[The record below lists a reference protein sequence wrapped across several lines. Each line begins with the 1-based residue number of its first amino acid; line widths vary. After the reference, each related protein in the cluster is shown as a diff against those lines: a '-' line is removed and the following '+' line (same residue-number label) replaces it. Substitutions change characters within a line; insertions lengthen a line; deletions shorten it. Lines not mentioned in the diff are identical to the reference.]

1 MFSKAFKLNLLLEN
15 WHKNPIRKK
24 KYHLNI
30 YLKKTF
36 CFDSSFD
43 FHWPIDSQR
52 SLVTPCRGHCRFFAG
67 FTKFRKFGEPPG
79 PGVNRLKHQAPPTS
93 LAATL
98 KIGVSDGFLM
108 NQNFGSFNRYLISF
122 LLTFGYQLDLETQ
135 NTEYRIFLNENIQNF
150 WLVARN
156 SRNKERGFL
165 CVNKS
170 CIKMVNWILSR
181 DNPFKTF
188 RKEKNLQNI

>member
-1 MFSKAFKLNLLLEN
+1 MYFLCIFSKAFKLNLLLEN

-98 KIGVSDGFLM
+98 KIGVSDGCLM
-108 NQNFGSFNRYLISF
+108 NQNFGSSNRYLISF
-122 LLTFGYQLDLETQ
+122 LLTFGYQLDLESW
-135 NTEYRIFLNENIQNF
+135 NSKYGIQDF
-150 WLVARN
+150 
-156 SRNKERGFL
+156 S
-165 CVNKS
+165 
-170 CIKMVNWILSR
+170 
-181 DNPFKTF
+181 
-188 RKEKNLQNI
+188 